1 MNKLANLFPDRPWK
15 GRAVEFVFFLL
26 VCLALYMPIAT
37 DEFFLVE
44 VVVGTILVGILFL
57 MAIHHDSGFEI
68 TKTGYVMLVCEALIG
83 MSFFLWGIVFRV
95 KGYLAIGVIFCIVIP
110 AIQTALAQRSSKEVL
125 LRFSRGIEYS
135 YWTFLIMTVLFAPP
149 ISSATYFAQYA
160 SVLGN
165 PNTLGNYLI
174 VAFGAFGYLMLAEE
188 RSFKRFLVCLAELV
202 SVIYFALLSGSRTG
216 VLAIIFEAAYFLVYI
231 ALTAKKKGYFK
242 NFGKKFV
249 AVVLVSAAVVVVQGF
264 MITTFKTMANDALGD
279 SGFHFGI
286 LQEGQHSKFTKGL
299 DEGDV
304 ETFTSGRTVIWS
316 DFLEVVEPKG
326 HAEEMIYVPEF
337 GKMYGAHNVYIQIA
351 YSAGAPA
358 GIVSLLL
365 AVAAGWWMLRYLIG
379 CFRDR
384 GRITAERTGAAAF
397 GVGFLI
403 MSLVSGGYMFIVYL
417 PTTMFLLTASVY
429 MFKE

>member
-26 VCLALYMPIAT
+26 VCLALYAPVFT
-37 DEFFLVE
+37 TEFFLVE
-44 VVVGTILVGILFL
+44 VVAGTLLVGVLFL
-57 MAIHHDSGFEI
+57 MAIHRESGFEI
-68 TKTGYVMLVCEALIG
+68 TKTGYVMLVCEVLIG
-83 MSFFLWGIVFRV
+83 MSFFLWGVVFRV
-95 KGYLAIGVIFCIVIP
+95 QGYLAIGIVFCIVIP
-110 AIQTALAQRSSKEVL
+110 AIQTALAQRPAREVL
-125 LRFSRGIEYS
+125 LRFSSGIEYS

-149 ISSATYFAQYA
+149 VSNATYFAQY
-160 SVLGN
+160 SSFLGN

-174 VAFGAFGYLMLAEE
+174 VTFGAFAYLMFAEE
-188 RSFKRFLVCLAELV
+188 RSFKRFLVCFAELI
-202 SVIYFALLSGSRTG
+202 SVIYFSLLSGSRTG
-216 VLAIIFEAAYFLVYI
+216 TLAILFEAVYFLVYV
-231 ALTAKKKGYFK
+231 ALTAKKKRYFK
-242 NFGKKFV
+242 GFGKKFFAVALVAV
-249 AVVLVSAAVVVVQGF
+249 AVVLVQGF
-264 MITTFKTMANDALGD
+264 MITTFKTMANEALGD

-286 LQEGQHSKFTKGL
+286 MQEGQHSKFMKGL
-299 DEGDV
+299 EEGDV

-316 DFLEVVEPKG
+316 DFLEVIEPKG

-351 YSAGAPA
+351 YSAGAFA
-358 GIVSLLL
+358 GIVSFIL
-365 AVAAGWWMLRYLIG
+365 AFAAGWWMLRYLIG

-384 GRITAERTGAAAF
+384 GRIRIERTGAAAF

-417 PTTMFLLTASVY
+417 PTTMFLLTASGY